1 MSAEVISGPNEH
13 PIFRFFCQYPQQ
25 IRPLLRDYL
34 IVHYFEKIAAFLD
47 KNNIY
52 GVLILDSYT
61 LPIIG
66 SLFTTSALT
75 EYRLVLKDSLEKTR
89 APQPAMFGIYMVSR
103 TLEAM
108 QMIARDFGWG
118 VNGSTH
124 VASFSASVAEAKQ
137 ATKGCCGPSGSKVQ
151 FPYKYKGLFILTP
164 GPLPAKAESFVK
176 SSGLIDLLSK
186 AGVMTFNIDF
196 IIKWNRFINLNQPEA
211 FLVAYGM
218 HRFNADVYESTKKQ
232 YISATVDKLWSLF
245 NSLEMGP
252 PEVRYYKGAAR
263 EAHFSLCKEV
273 AEALN
278 KKLQLTPVA
287 PYNNSYPCVNST
299 IIIVDRAFDPVSL
312 MAHHTLVGSFLPD
325 MLDINDDLY
334 LADSTTGQPCGLNNV
349 KAATTQRKAANL
361 IEIDLSES
369 SDVWNGF
376 RFMSMANFL
385 LWQKD
390 IIKVFR
396 SFDPLDRDSVT
407 MMSKPKEIAVNYGR
421 HAGRIMKIPAYSLV
435 DSSIFNVPYMTLSAQ
450 MNGVFTIIK
459 KFADEVEAKGYLP
472 LLLSAESTLL
482 DVLVNGD
489 RISNLGSIS
498 IGQERMSIIEI
509 MQALSSPSTD
519 ATVALRL
526 YLYTILILEK
536 SGQTD
541 RDLSESIYGRP
552 LRDLINLSYN
562 VSRLWQL
569 DEGADFRALW
579 TGFLQT
585 FVTCDFVHLWQ
596 MMTKNKVHSGALHKA
611 AEESRYIP
619 ALECI
624 FRSFND
630 NPLSTTAESLFPIA
644 ESHSLAMAER
654 RRRGAPV
661 KRDVFVSNVS
671 NAAAKYYPESPEGK
685 ELRTYLEKHEIS
697 SYRSREKV
705 YIYMIGG
712 VTPGDVS
719 AAYRASG
726 DSAIPEPSP
735 FNSAYWTP
743 TLGDFDCILISDDLY
758 TPSRFVQRLAGLK
771 PGILS
776 SADEL
781 HEIAKNWSQN
791 N

>member
-34 IVHYFEKIAAFLD
+34 IMHYFEKIASFLK

-52 GVLILDSYT
+52 GILILDSYT

-66 SLFTTSALT
+66 SLFTTSILT

-89 APQPAMFGIYMVSR
+89 TPQPAMFGVYMVSK

-108 QMIARDFGWG
+108 EMVARDFGWG

-124 VASFSASVAEAKQ
+124 VSSFSASVAEAKQ
-137 ATKGCCGPSGSKVQ
+137 AKKGCCGPSGSKVQ

-164 GPLPAKAESFVK
+164 GPLSADAENFVK
-176 SSGLIDLLSK
+176 SSGLVDLLSK
-186 AGVMTFNIDF
+186 AGVMSFNVDF
-196 IIKWNRFINLNQPEA
+196 TVRWNRFINLNQPEA
-211 FLVAYGM
+211 FLIAYGM
-218 HRFNADVYESTKKQ
+218 HKFNADTYQAIKKQ
-232 YISATVDKLWSLF
+232 YISTTVEKLWSLF

-252 PEVRYYKGAAR
+252 PEVRYYKGVAR
-263 EAHFSLCKEV
+263 ESHFSLCKEI

-299 IIIVDRAFDPVSL
+299 IIIVDRAFDPIPLV
-312 MAHHTLVGSFLPD
+312 AHHTLVGSFLPD

-334 LADSTTGQPCGLNNV
+334 LANAATGQPCSPNDA
-349 KAATTQRKAANL
+349 KIAKSQEKAANL

-385 LWQKD
+385 VWQKD
-390 IIKVFR
+390 IIKMFR

-407 MMSKPKEIAVNYGR
+407 MMTKPKEIPVNYGR
-421 HAGRIMKIPAYSLV
+421 HAGRVMKIPSYSLV

-459 KFADEVEAKGYLP
+459 KFADEIEAKGYLP
-472 LLLSAESTLL
+472 LLLAAESTLL
-482 DVLVNGD
+482 DILINGD
-489 RISNLGSIS
+489 RISDLDSIAVGPEKVS
-498 IGQERMSIIEI
+498 ITEI
-509 MQALSSPSTD
+509 LQTLSSPSTD
-519 ATVALRL
+519 STVALRL
-526 YLYTILILEK
+526 YMYTVLILEK

-552 LRDLINLSYN
+552 LRDLINLNYN
-562 VSRLWQL
+562 VSRLWWL
-569 DEGADFRALW
+569 DEDADFRALW

-585 FVTCDFVHLWQ
+585 FVTYDFIHLWQ
-596 MMTKNKVHSGALHKA
+596 AMKKSPVHKGVLSKA
-611 AEESRYIP
+611 IEESRYLP

-630 NPLSTTAESLFPIA
+630 SPLSQTAESLFPVA
-644 ESHSLAMAER
+644 ENQSLAMVER

-661 KRDVFVSNVS
+661 KRDVLVSNVS

-685 ELRTYLEKHEIS
+685 ELQTYLEKHEIS

-719 AAYRASG
+719 AAYRATG

-743 TLGDFDCILISDDLY
+743 ALGDFDCVLISDDFY
-758 TPSRFVQRLAGLK
+758 TPSRFTQRLAGLK
-771 PGILS
+771 PGVLS
-776 SADEL
+776 SIDEL
-781 HEIAKNWSQN
+781 RKIAKSWSQN